1 MDQNYMSAFQYAG
14 SRITNLRIKN
24 DFIDLIESNNVKKS
38 IDVSHEI
45 LSINKINDGKV
56 FLGVINVNIKVNAK
70 KEKKKYNVSMS
81 IEGAF
86 TAPVEIGEELFEN
99 MLQINGI
106 TSLYSIAR
114 GFIQSTT
121 SQTLM
126 TGNVLLPMFNVAQ
139 YSRDLNEQNEEEQ
152 AEDE

>member
-56 FLGVINVNIKVNAK
+56 FMGVINVNIKVNAK

-106 TSLYSIAR
+106 TSLYSVAR

-126 TGNVLLPMFNVAQ
+126 SGNVLLPMFNVAQ
-139 YSRDLNEQNEEEQ
+139 YSKDLNEKTKEQNT
-152 AEDE
+152 DN

>member
-1 MDQNYMSAFQYAG
+1 MSAFQYIG
-14 SRITNLRIKN
+14 SRITSLKIKN
-24 DFIDLIESNNVKKS
+24 DFVDLFDSNEVKKS

-45 LSINKINDGKV
+45 LSI
-56 FLGVINVNIKVNAK
+56 
-70 KEKKKYNVSMS
+70 EKDKQKYNISMS
-81 IEGAF
+81 IEGCF
-86 TAPVEIGEELFEN
+86 TAPDEIGEELFKK

>member
-14 SRITNLRIKN
+14 SRLTNLRIKN

-106 TSLYSIAR
+106 TSLYSVAR

-126 TGNVLLPMFNVAQ
+126 SGNVLLPMFNVAQ
-139 YSRDLNEQNEEEQ
+139 YSKDLNEKTKEQNT
-152 AEDE
+152 DN

>member
-1 MDQNYMSAFQYAG
+1 
-14 SRITNLRIKN
+14 
-24 DFIDLIESNNVKKS
+24 
-38 IDVSHEI
+38 
-45 LSINKINDGKV
+45 
-56 FLGVINVNIKVNAK
+56 
-70 KEKKKYNVSMS
+70 MS
-81 IEGAF
+81 IEGCF
-86 TAPVEIGEELFEN
+86 TAPDEIGEELFKK

>member
-1 MDQNYMSAFQYAG
+1 MSAFQYAG

-106 TSLYSIAR
+106 TSLYSVAR

-126 TGNVLLPMFNVAQ
+126 SGNVLLPMFNVAQ
-139 YSRDLNEQNEEEQ
+139 YSKDLNEKTKEQNT
-152 AEDE
+152 DN

>member
-56 FLGVINVNIKVNAK
+56 FLGVINVNIKVTAK

-106 TSLYSIAR
+106 TSLYSVAR

-126 TGNVLLPMFNVAQ
+126 SGNVLLPMFNVAQ
-139 YSRDLNEQNEEEQ
+139 YSKDLNEKTKEQNT
-152 AEDE
+152 DN

>member
-24 DFIDLIESNNVKKS
+24 DFIDLIESNTIKKS
-38 IDVSHEI
+38 LDVSHEI
-45 LSINKINDGKV
+45 LTINKINDGKV

-106 TSLYSIAR
+106 TSLYSVAR

-126 TGNVLLPMFNVAQ
+126 SGNVLLPMFNVAQ
-139 YSRDLNEQNEEEQ
+139 YSKDLNEKTKEQNT
-152 AEDE
+152 DN

>member
-106 TSLYSIAR
+106 TSLYSVAR

-126 TGNVLLPMFNVAQ
+126 SGNVLLPMFNVAQ
-139 YSRDLNEQNEEEQ
+139 YSKDLNEKTKEQNT
-152 AEDE
+152 DN